1 MSWPQLDVRN
11 FGPIKEAI
19 MQVKPLCV
27 LMGRNNI
34 GKSYLACLLYAMG
47 KAISQCSDL
56 SF

>member
-27 LMGRNNI
+27 LMGRNNT